1 MRSEQGIS
9 CRMQQVLRN
18 GQRATKKTRTLKRD
32 TRAEQRKTSVIGGKP
47 TANREQRVVGICKSR
62 AEKKT
67 EEQKK
72 ERLAKLPFRRKKGRP
87 KCEEKST

>member
-1 MRSEQGIS
+1 MCSI
-9 CRMQQVLRN
+9 QQVLRN

-32 TRAEQRKTSVIGGKP
+32 TRAAQRKTSVIGGKP

-67 EEQKK
+67 EKQKK
-72 ERLAKLPFRRKKGRP
+72 ERLAKLPFRKKKGRT
-87 KCEEKST
+87 EKNGD

>member
-1 MRSEQGIS
+1 MK
-9 CRMQQVLRN
+9 L
-18 GQRATKKTRTLKRD
+18 D

-72 ERLAKLPFRRKKGRP
+72 ERLAKLPFRKKKDELKKKGD
-87 KCEEKST
+87 

>member
-1 MRSEQGIS
+1 
-9 CRMQQVLRN
+9 
-18 GQRATKKTRTLKRD
+18 
-32 TRAEQRKTSVIGGKP
+32 VIGGKP

-72 ERLAKLPFRRKKGRP
+72 ERLAKLPFGKKGRTEK
-87 KCEEKST
+87 KCD